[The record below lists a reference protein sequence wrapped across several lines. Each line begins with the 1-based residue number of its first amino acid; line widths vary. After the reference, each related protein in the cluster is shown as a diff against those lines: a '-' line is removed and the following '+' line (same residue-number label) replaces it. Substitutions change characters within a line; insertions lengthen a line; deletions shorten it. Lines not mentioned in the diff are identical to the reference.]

1 MGRIIKY
8 IVLICAMMT
17 CLCACGASDGDK
29 AASRA
34 FPIVEIP
41 SMLDAEDKIDYVLG
55 HMWDAFLDKSGQ
67 ISCDTT
73 LVNGVKEEEV
83 TQVMANYAMLLGQ
96 VDLEKA
102 YGYMSSLTESII
114 SLHPCDSLS
123 HTFTAMRKCVE
134 NYLYDANSPLRDE
147 DIYHAYCSRMASFE
161 GLGEAYR
168 QLYSYQA
175 EMCAMNR
182 RGTVAADFAFSDKD
196 GRHYTLHGIS
206 ADLTILFF
214 SNPGCTACKQ
224 IIEYLSYNPE
234 ISSLVQEGKIAV
246 VNVYIDEDL
255 KEWYD
260 YIDQYPEGWYNGY
273 DHNHII
279 RDDELYNVRAIPSLY
294 LLDKDKKVILK
305 DVNEQRLFVTL
316 DNMLE

>member
-1 MGRIIKY
+1 
-8 IVLICAMMT
+8 
-17 CLCACGASDGDK
+17 
-29 AASRA
+29 
-34 FPIVEIP
+34 
-41 SMLDAEDKIDYVLG
+41 
-55 HMWDAFLDKSGQ
+55 
-67 ISCDTT
+67 
-73 LVNGVKEEEV
+73 
-83 TQVMANYAMLLGQ
+83 
-96 VDLEKA
+96 
-102 YGYMSSLTESII
+102 
-114 SLHPCDSLS
+114 
-123 HTFTAMRKCVE
+123 
-134 NYLYDANSPLRDE
+134 
-147 DIYHAYCSRMASFE
+147 
-161 GLGEAYR
+161 
-168 QLYSYQA
+168 
-175 EMCAMNR
+175 MNR

-196 GRHYTLHGIS
+196 GRHYTLHGIN

-224 IIEYLSYNPE
+224 IIEYLSHDPE

-260 YIDQYPEGWYNGY
+260 YIDQYPESWYNGY

>member
-1 MGRIIKY
+1 
-8 IVLICAMMT
+8 MT

-83 TQVMANYAMLLGQ
+83 IQAMANYAMLLGQ

-123 HTFTAMRKCVE
+123 HTFTAMCKCVE

-147 DIYHAYCSRMASFE
+147 DIYHAYCSRMASYE

-196 GRHYTLHGIS
+196 GRHYTLHAIN

-214 SNPGCTACKQ
+214 SNPGCQSCKD
-224 IIEYLSYNPE
+224 IIDALCSRPYLDSM
-234 ISSLVQEGKIAV
+234 IQSGRLAI
-246 VNVYIDEDL
+246 VNIYIDEEIDTWL
-255 KEWYD
+255 SYEKEYPRNWLNAYD
-260 YIDQYPEGWYNGY
+260 YKGVINS
-273 DHNHII
+273 
-279 RDDELYNVRAIPSLY
+279 DELYFVRAIPSVY
-294 LLDKDKKVILK
+294 LLDSEHRILLK
-305 DVNEQRLFVTL
+305 DAPVERILAFLDAQQTKEQ
-316 DNMLE
+316 NN